1 MIDAIP
7 PTIRIGSR
15 EIGVNKPVFLIA
27 EAGINHNNE
36 LKKAYRMVDEAIK
49 AGVDA
54 IKFQTFVADEIQL
67 RNSVKPAY
75 QNRIKRKSY
84 YEIIKELEPIL
95 EDQIKIKNYCK
106 KQKIIFLS
114 TPYDKKSVD
123 FLDKVGVT
131 AFKIAASDLTNHILL
146 AHILKKG
153 KPIILS
159 TGLSSIKEVDL
170 AVRLIKKFNMKNKL
184 ILVQTTSDYPTNN
197 NEVNLRVIRTYS
209 KRYGVNVGF
218 SDHTKDHTASI
229 GAVALGA
236 SVVEKHFT
244 LNRNLPGPDQSSSL
258 EPSELRD
265 WVRRIR
271 LIEQSMGSFEKF
283 ISHSERR
290 NLSMR
295 KILVIHAAKKNAK
308 VTIDLIDAMRGTKDG
323 ILPVEDNIKFIIG
336 KRLTKDITTTRQ
348 FSWNMIR

>member
-1 MIDAIP
+1 MVDSIP

-15 EIGVNKPVFLIA
+15 EVGVNKSVFIIA
-27 EAGINHNNE
+27 EAGINYNNE
-36 LKKAYRMVDEAIK
+36 LKKAYRMVDEAVK

-84 YEIIKELEPIL
+84 YEIIKELEPIF

-106 KQKIIFLS
+106 KHNIIFLS

-123 FLDKVGVT
+123 FLNEIGVP

-146 AHILKKG
+146 AYILKKG

-159 TGLSSIKEVDL
+159 TGLSSITEVDL
-170 AVRLIKKFNMKNKL
+170 AIKLIKKFNMEKKL

-197 NEVNLRVIRTYS
+197 NEVNLRVILTYR
-209 KRYGVNVGF
+209 KRYNVNVGF
-218 SDHTKDHTASI
+218 SDHTKDDTTSI

-236 SVVEKHFT
+236 SVLEKHFT

-265 WVRRIR
+265 WVKRIR
-271 LIEQSMGSFEKF
+271 LIEKSMGSFEKF

-295 KILVIHAAKKNAK
+295 KILVINPAKKDTK
-308 VTIDLIDAMRGTKDG
+308 VSIDLIDAMRGTKGG
-323 ILPVEDNIKFIIG
+323 ILPLEENIKLIIG
-336 KRLTKDITTTRQ
+336 KRLTRDIIKTRQ
-348 FSWNMIR
+348 FSWDMIR